1 MPAGGSVQGVTIKG
15 RYFPVDAEAD
25 VNKTLSGFTNEI
37 KPNGDGSQR
46 MIKSVKTGKLESIKV
61 QIDNARQ
68 DLEFLQEVAD
78 SLDFVD
84 VDLTEIDGT
93 IYSGS
98 MQLTGDIKAS
108 TKESTAEITL
118 EGTLAQQ

>member
-15 RYFPVDAEAD
+15 RYFPVDAESD